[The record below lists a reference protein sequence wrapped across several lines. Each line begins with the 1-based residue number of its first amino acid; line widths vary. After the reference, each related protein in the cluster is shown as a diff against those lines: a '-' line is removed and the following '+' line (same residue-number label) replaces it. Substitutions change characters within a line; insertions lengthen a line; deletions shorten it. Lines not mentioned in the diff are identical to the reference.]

1 MKRLVSS
8 SLVALMTAA
17 VFAAASAMADPARK
31 TELVDLDGKS
41 IDNIQLRHSFEG
53 VWVVDTQNV
62 LWRDSSRDHYLVTLS
77 EACKQLAV
85 RRAFAFHPADVWE
98 LDSSKS
104 YEVWPFAGRR
114 CDVAKIEQVGDAKA
128 TSLKE
133 IALRRAW

>member
-8 SLVALMTAA
+8 SLVALATAA
-17 VFAAASAMADPARK
+17 AFAVASAAADPVRK
-31 TELVDLDGKS
+31 TELFDLDGSS
-41 IDNIQLRHSFEG
+41 IDNLQLRHSFDG

-77 EACKQLAV
+77 EACDQLAV
-85 RRAFAFHPADVWE
+85 RRRFDFHPADVWE
-98 LDSSKS
+98 LDSQKS
-104 YEVWPFAGRR
+104 YEVRPFAGPR
-114 CDVAKIEQVGDAKA
+114 CEVAKIEKVRDAKA